1 MVCQILARI
10 LAGSSGNR
18 TNSTSGLLAM
28 GELSNNGDIE
38 IESEAKSSSRDS
50 DPEDGLG
57 DLYRT
62 ASSVVDLD

>member
-1 MVCQILARI
+1 
-10 LAGSSGNR
+10 
-18 TNSTSGLLAM
+18 LLAM